1 MAGPDRGVDLR
12 QDVTSFSTCGLWKKQ
27 PQRLILNTQKHM
39 AIGNDVIHTLDIV
52 LGCQKSAG
60 DENLGPHHSGKG
72 FLKQQ
77 KAADR

>member
-1 MAGPDRGVDLR
+1 MRSLEK
-12 QDVTSFSTCGLWKKQ
+12 VTTETHIEHSK
-27 PQRLILNTQKHM
+27 NM

-52 LGCQKSAG
+52 LGCQKPAG